1 MKREKNED
9 IGFFVKKI
17 SNHIEREMYNQYK
30 NYSLKDITLMNIM
43 IINFLAT
50 VDKDKEVFQKDI
62 EEEFYI
68 NKATASKMLSLM
80 EEKSLIERCPLEND
94 GRLKKIVVLEK
105 GESLKIVGKEIIN
118 NLENKLK
125 KDITQEELDIFKKV
139 CRLLIKNMEY
149 FADIYSI
156 IILLLYNER

>member
-17 SNHIEREMYNQYK
+17 SNHIEREMYNKYK

-80 EEKSLIERCPLEND
+80 EEKSLIERVPLEND

-139 CRLLIKNMEY
+139 CRLLIKNMEK
-149 FADIYSI
+149 
-156 IILLLYNER
+156 

>member
-17 SNHIEREMYNQYK
+17 SNHIERELYNQYK

-80 EEKSLIERCPLEND
+80 EEKSLIERVPLEND

-139 CRLLIKNMEY
+139 CRLLIKNMEK
-149 FADIYSI
+149 
-156 IILLLYNER
+156 

>member
-80 EEKSLIERCPLEND
+80 EEKNLIERVPLEND

-105 GESLKIVGKEIIN
+105 GESLKIVGKEMEIIFGFTLN
-118 NLENKLK
+118 VLGDINVNL
-125 KDITQEELDIFKKV
+125 FKIV
-139 CRLLIKNMEY
+139 
-149 FADIYSI
+149 
-156 IILLLYNER
+156 

>member
-80 EEKSLIERCPLEND
+80 EEKIERVPLEND

-139 CRLLIKNMEY
+139 CRLLIKNMEK
-149 FADIYSI
+149 
-156 IILLLYNER
+156 

>member
-1 MKREKNED
+1 
-9 IGFFVKKI
+9 
-17 SNHIEREMYNQYK
+17 MYNQYK

-80 EEKSLIERCPLEND
+80 EEKSLIERVPLEND

-105 GESLKIVGKEIIN
+105 GESLKIDGKEIIN

-139 CRLLIKNMEY
+139 CRLLIKNMEK
-149 FADIYSI
+149 
-156 IILLLYNER
+156 

>member
-80 EEKSLIERCPLEND
+80 EEKNLIERVPLEND

-105 GESLKIVGKEIIN
+105 GESLKILGREIIN

-139 CRLLIKNMEY
+139 CRLLIKNMEK
-149 FADIYSI
+149 
-156 IILLLYNER
+156 

>member
-1 MKREKNED
+1 
-9 IGFFVKKI
+9 
-17 SNHIEREMYNQYK
+17 
-30 NYSLKDITLMNIM
+30 MNIM

-80 EEKSLIERCPLEND
+80 EEKSLIERVPLEND

-139 CRLLIKNMEY
+139 CRLLIKNMEK
-149 FADIYSI
+149 
-156 IILLLYNER
+156 

>member
-9 IGFFVKKI
+9 IGFFIKKI

-30 NYSLKDITLMNIM
+30 NYNLKDITLMNIM

-50 VDKDKEVFQKDI
+50 VDRDEEIFQKDI

-80 EEKSLIERCPLEND
+80 EEKNLIERVPLEND

-105 GESLKIVGKEIIN
+105 GESLKVVGKEIIN

-125 KDITQEELDIFKKV
+125 KDITQEELAIFKKV
-139 CRLLIKNMEY
+139 CKLLIKNMEK
-149 FADIYSI
+149 
-156 IILLLYNER
+156 

>member
-17 SNHIEREMYNQYK
+17 SNHIEREMYHQYK

-80 EEKSLIERCPLEND
+80 EEKSLIERVPLEND

-139 CRLLIKNMEY
+139 CRLLIKNMEK
-149 FADIYSI
+149 
-156 IILLLYNER
+156 

>member
-1 MKREKNED
+1 MD
-9 IGFFVKKI
+9 
-17 SNHIEREMYNQYK
+17 
-30 NYSLKDITLMNIM
+30 
-43 IINFLAT
+43 IINFKILNTAIERLLNQKMNELGITYTQAT
-50 VDKDKEVFQKDI
+50 VIGYLKLKNDTLVFQKDI

-80 EEKSLIERCPLEND
+80 EEKNLIERVPLEND

-139 CRLLIKNMEY
+139 CRLLIKNMEK
-149 FADIYSI
+149 
-156 IILLLYNER
+156 

>member
-80 EEKSLIERCPLEND
+80 EEKSLIERVPLEND

-105 GESLKIVGKEIIN
+105 GESLKIVGKEIN

-139 CRLLIKNMEY
+139 CRLLIKNMEK
-149 FADIYSI
+149 
-156 IILLLYNER
+156 

>member
-1 MKREKNED
+1 MKREKNKD
-9 IGFFVKKI
+9 IGFFIKKI

-30 NYSLKDITLMNIM
+30 NYNLKDITLMNIM

-50 VDKDKEVFQKDI
+50 VDRDEEIFQKDI

-80 EEKSLIERCPLEND
+80 EEKNLIERVPLEND

-105 GESLKIVGKEIIN
+105 GESLKVVGKEIIN

-125 KDITQEELDIFKKV
+125 KDITQEELAIFKKV
-139 CRLLIKNMEY
+139 CKLLIKNMGK
-149 FADIYSI
+149 
-156 IILLLYNER
+156 

>member
-17 SNHIEREMYNQYK
+17 SNYIEREMYNQYK

-80 EEKSLIERCPLEND
+80 EEKSLIERVPLEND

-139 CRLLIKNMEY
+139 CRLLIKNMEK
-149 FADIYSI
+149 
-156 IILLLYNER
+156 